1 MFLRQICFVA
11 FFSFCVNPIL
21 LYFPELKKAVLGE
34 RSVYMIVATKS
45 LENLKIRYGE
55 TAGIEE

>member
-1 MFLRQICFVA
+1 
-11 FFSFCVNPIL
+11 
-21 LYFPELKKAVLGE
+21 VLGE

>member
-1 MFLRQICFVA
+1 
-11 FFSFCVNPIL
+11 